1 MACDSPG
8 MCRKRINTPAGGSS
22 AAKELGEEGRDV
34 CRHREQKCLFP
45 CNERIGPVGWSC
57 CVPTLKPLG
66 SEWHFT
72 VLMAMRNMVGK
83 GKKLNK
89 VIKVVVAISWSWF

>member
-1 MACDSPG
+1 MG
-8 MCRKRINTPAGGSS
+8 RKRISTPAGRSS

-34 CRHREQKCLFP
+34 CRHREQKRLFP
-45 CNERIGPVGWSC
+45 FRQRIGSVGWSS

-66 SEWHFT
+66 SEWHFP
-72 VLMAMRNMVGK
+72 VLMAVRNVVGK

-89 VIKVVVAISWSWF
+89 VIKVVVAICWPWF